1 MKLSHDDIKG
11 LLPEYAG
18 ALLTDDQKQCIE
30 THAGQCAECAEMLV
44 LLKDLRDCAAPDP
57 GDIFWKTLPQKIRV
71 LSRDEHARRSAGR
84 FSPARLLP
92 PVSALLLIIIAFF
105 VFPLQVRMAPQRD
118 PLFRDPLEY
127 SLLELDDIT
136 EKQIQTREGGLTA
149 EEAALLDATAP
160 SYHSEFVALS
170 SDELS
175 ALSRTLQSKDH
186 KGG

>member
-1 MKLSHDDIKG
+1 MTLSHDEIRG

-18 ALLTDDQKQCIE
+18 VLLTDDQKQCIE
-30 THAGQCAECAEMLV
+30 AHLEQCRECAEMLV
-44 LLKDLRDCAAPDP
+44 LLKDLRDCEVADP
-57 GDIFWKTLPQKIRV
+57 GDIFWKTLPQKIRA
-71 LSRDEHARRSAGR
+71 LSRDEHARRSAWR

-92 PVSALLLIIIAFF
+92 LVPALLLIILAFF
-105 VFPLQVRMAPQRD
+105 VFPFQVRQAPQRD

-136 EKQIQTREGGLTA
+136 EKQIRTREGGLTA

-160 SYHSEFVALS
+160 SYHSEFVTLS

-175 ALSRTLQSKDH
+175 ALFRTLQSKDH